1 MQGIIRTIRSGIE
14 ERQGVN
20 INATQPLWPWI
31 GEHARFLV
39 TRVKVV
45 SDGKTAHSR
54 LKGKSA
60 KVHGKMFGEEILR
73 NRKSSHGKLT
83 CMCEDGVCGDFIV
96 GD

>member
-1 MQGIIRTIRSGIE
+1 MQGIIRTIRREIE

-45 SDGKTAHSR
+45 SDRKTARER

-60 KVHGKMFGEEILR
+60 KVQGKMFAEEILR
-73 NRKSSHGKLT
+73 NRRSSHRKLT
-83 CMCEDGVCGDFIV
+83 CMCKDGVYVDFIV